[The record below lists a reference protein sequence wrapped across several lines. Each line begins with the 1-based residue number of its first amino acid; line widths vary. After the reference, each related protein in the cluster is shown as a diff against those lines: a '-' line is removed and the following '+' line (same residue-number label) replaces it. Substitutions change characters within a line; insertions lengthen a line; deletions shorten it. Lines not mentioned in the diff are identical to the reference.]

1 MGVSL
6 SDNFVQNSVTNS
18 LSDEK
23 LDNIKA
29 FTFIE
34 YLNYS
39 SILTDDTDNFKS
51 YEIYLQSW
59 QSFNNNENINFD
71 SQVKEQYI
79 EFLKDI
85 TLNFTTNEE
94 RRYLS
99 NIDFNNEENVS
110 VALPFFTKK
119 IKDIIIYYKN
129 KRDTYQQ
136 DLRISKNKGSV
147 RNIKEFIKNEIVNL
161 FIGDEAST
169 EIISGLSA
177 SELQSKVSVEV
188 EESYDTFNDYYDINP
203 TKKPDFVELTE
214 EREKYYTSNTN
225 YISGNEFVN
234 IDNSI
239 INIINNKK
247 ITLNEIAEIL
257 IQVNTADDNLL
268 DKFDYQDYKITDRDN
283 LKFLLHAELAKN
295 LIGTDYYYLSTDT
308 QGNYLSGV
316 LFEANSK
323 VESLLNTN
331 FPTSLTVP
339 NYVENNERN
348 VGLFFKPTNFSVLK
362 MEGKF
367 DSFLKEDLLP
377 NNLYIFPDI
386 KNYGNIVG
394 MSETVPQNPF
404 GFKMTDESY
413 RGMDSSYGQ
422 KIPKKFSKN
431 QGFYSYDTLQQKRTD
446 FKNLSSFQSNIRVP
460 SNFGILDKH
469 VSDIYGNQY
478 FIFYNDSFYIENI
491 DKSIEVYDKNI
502 FTGSNT
508 LTTFTESF
516 SSREKQ
522 FNIDKQLKDVYVLNV
537 STNVFAPLSSQFDNL
552 YKKYETLSHR
562 QKPGVNETIYEE
574 LTGKILDFNVYK
586 NVFTIKTQNYT
597 LIDVYDYSG
606 SFTTLSIPVLLN
618 NKDIDQIK
626 YNQLE
631 PISEVSNDFIYK
643 DKLYKALV
651 SLTPSS
657 SANNNTFYYEFLEYN
672 LNSYQSNYITNRN
685 QNTKEFFDN
694 NFSLNLDVKVK
705 SIKSVQLTYNEKQNL
720 FNLLVQYNDS
730 NENVYLHNL
739 SYYIFNNEIIFIN
752 NDIHK
757 SDKYSTTFNFF
768 SGGTGNEVTYSPLST
783 QPTINTLEGVLIL

>member
-18 LSDEK
+18 LNDEK
-23 LDNIKA
+23 LDNVKA

-34 YLNYS
+34 FLNYS
-39 SILTDDTDNFKS
+39 STLTDDTDNFKS
-51 YEIYLQSW
+51 YETYLQSW
-59 QSFNNNENINFD
+59 QSFTNKEKINFN

-99 NIDFNNEENVS
+99 NIDFDNEENIS

-129 KRDTYQQ
+129 KRDTYQR

-147 RNIKEFIKNEIVNL
+147 RNIKEFIKNEIINL
-161 FIGDEAST
+161 FVGDEAST
-169 EIISGLSA
+169 QIISGLSA
-177 SELQSKVSVEV
+177 SELQSKLSVEL
-188 EESYDTFNDYYDINP
+188 EESYDTFNDYYDIDP
-203 TKKPDFVELTE
+203 AKKPDFIELTE
-214 EREKYYTSNTN
+214 DREKYYTSNTN
-225 YISGNEFVN
+225 YISGDEFVD

-239 INIINNKK
+239 INLINNKN
-247 ITLNEIAEIL
+247 ISINEINDIL
-257 IQVNTADDNLL
+257 IQVNTADDTLL
-268 DKFDYQDYKITDRDN
+268 DKFDYQDYQPTNRDN

-308 QGNYLSGV
+308 QGNYLSGI
-316 LFEANSK
+316 LFEGNNK

-339 NYVENNERN
+339 NYVEKNERN
-348 VGLFFKPTNFSVLK
+348 VGLFFKPTNFSLLK

-367 DSFLKEDLLP
+367 QSFLTENLIP
-377 NNLYIFPDI
+377 NQLYIFPDI
-386 KNYGNIVG
+386 KNYGNVVG
-394 MSETVPQNPF
+394 MSETVPLNPF
-404 GFKMTDESY
+404 DFKMTNDSY
-413 RGMDSSYGQ
+413 RGIDSSYGQ
-422 KIPKKFSKN
+422 KLPKKFSRN

-446 FKNLSSFQSNIRVP
+446 FKNLSSFQSNIKVP
-460 SNFGILDKH
+460 SNFGVLDKH
-469 VSDIYGNQY
+469 ISDIYGNQY
-478 FIFYNDSFYIENI
+478 FVFYNDTFYINNI
-491 DKSIEVYDKNI
+491 NKSIEVSDKNI

-516 SSREKQ
+516 SSRDNQSVIEK
-522 FNIDKQLKDVYVLNV
+522 KLKDVYVLNV
-537 STNVFAPLSSQFDNL
+537 STNQFSPLSSQYSNL
-552 YKKYETLSHR
+552 YQKYKTLSHR

-606 SFTTLSIPVLLN
+606 NFTTLSIPVLLN

-626 YNQLE
+626 FNQLE
-631 PISEVSNDFIYK
+631 PISDVSNDFVHK
-643 DKLYKALV
+643 DKLYKVLV
-651 SLTPSS
+651 SRTPSS
-657 SANNNTFYYEFLEYN
+657 SANNNTFFYELFEYN
-672 LNSYQSNYITNRN
+672 LNSYESNYITNRKL
-685 QNTKEFFDN
+685 NTKQFFEN

-705 SIKSVQLTYNEKQNL
+705 SIKSVNLNYNEKLNL

-730 NENVYLHNL
+730 NENIYIHNL
-739 SYYIFNNEIIFIN
+739 SYYILNNEIIFVT

-768 SGGTGNEVTYSPLST
+768 SGGTGNEINYSSLSS
-783 QPTINTLEGVLIL
+783 QPTINNIEGVLII